1 MTEEEIAQM
10 YSNPEQFEG
19 RTLEI
24 CGRIFDT
31 PEYDDQAVYFQMW
44 ADPENSEWNTIV
56 AYRDSSV
63 DLESDNYVRISG
75 TVQGLS
81 LIHI

>member
-1 MTEEEIAQM
+1 MNKKLCGLLAFLFLLSGCSGGNDTANQADAAPMTEEEIAQM

-31 PEYDDQAVYFQMW
+31 PEYDD
-44 ADPENSEWNTIV
+44 
-56 AYRDSSV
+56 
-63 DLESDNYVRISG
+63 
-75 TVQGLS
+75 
-81 LIHI
+81 